1 MSEKKLITCP
11 HCAKSFSITWT
22 TKTGSGEQAFQHS
35 PGCMKTVW
43 VKYSSGQIISIR

>member
-11 HCAKSFSITWT
+11 HCGKSFTINWT
-22 TKTGSGEQAFQHS
+22 STSGSGEQGFQHS

-43 VKYSSGQIISIR
+43 VKYTNGQIVQVR